1 MNLPNVL
8 TLLRVILIPVLVIVW
23 FIPINYSGE
32 LTAIIFIIAALTD
45 WLDGWLARRLAQESA
60 FGAFLDP
67 VADKL
72 IVAAA
77 LILLVDAFDSVLVT
91 LSAIVIV
98 GREIV
103 VSALREWMS
112 ELGRGAE
119 ISVSWLGKL
128 KTATQMIA
136 ITLCLALPVQQT
148 LMHPGLW
155 VLVISALLTLW
166 SMLSYLRVAWPHL
179 FSDPT

>member
-8 TLLRVILIPVLVIVW
+8 TLLRVLLIPILVIVW
-23 FIPINYSGE
+23 FVPINYSGE
-32 LTAIIFIIAALTD
+32 LAAIIFIIAALTD

-77 LILLVDAFDSVLVT
+77 LILLVDAFDSVLLT

-98 GREIV
+98 G
-103 VSALREWMS
+103 
-112 ELGRGAE
+112 
-119 ISVSWLGKL
+119 
-128 KTATQMIA
+128 
-136 ITLCLALPVQQT
+136 
-148 LMHPGLW
+148 
-155 VLVISALLTLW
+155 
-166 SMLSYLRVAWPHL
+166 
-179 FSDPT
+179 